1 MNPALSI
8 ITINFNDSNGLLKT
22 IESVVNQS
30 FIDLEYLII
39 DGNSTDNSVDVIKKY
54 ENKIAYWISEPDSGI
69 YNAMNKGIEKAK
81 GEFLLFLNSG
91 DYLVDQHVISEIFS
105 IENKPDII
113 LGNLVT
119 KNGYEIKLDFT
130 INFANIWKYGAHHQ
144 AMFIRK
150 SLFEDIGRYNENGD
164 ITSDWQFLMLALF
177 KFKKKYT
184 YIDKVVSVY
193 DMLGISADPG
203 NRKRMDNEKL
213 LFMKKHF
220 NNYSIPILKLTIILR
235 KNYDRLCSI
244 PRRIN
249 KILSGS
255 HTAKR

>member
-8 ITINFNDSNGLLKT
+8 ITINFNNSTGLLKT

-30 FIDLEYLII
+30 FIELEFIII
-39 DGNSTDNSVDVIKKY
+39 DGNSMDNSVEVIKKF
-54 ENKIAYWISEPDSGI
+54 ENKTTFWISERDFGI
-69 YNAMNKGIEKAK
+69 YNAMNKGIKKAK

-91 DYLVDQHVISEIFS
+91 DYLVNQHVISEIFS

-113 LGNLVT
+113 LGNLIT
-119 KNGYEIKLDFT
+119 KDGYVIKLDFN

-144 AMFIRK
+144 AMFIKK
-150 SLFEDIGRYNENGD
+150 SLFEDIGLYNDSGD

-177 KFKKKYT
+177 KYKKKYK

-193 DMLGISADPG
+193 DMHGISADSE
-203 NRKRMDNEKL
+203 NRIKMDNEKL
-213 LFMKKHF
+213 IFMKEHF
-220 NNYSIPILKLTIILR
+220 SNYSITILKFTIILQ
-235 KNYDRLCSI
+235 KNYDRFCSI

-249 KILSGS
+249 KILSRLYS
-255 HTAKR
+255 AKR